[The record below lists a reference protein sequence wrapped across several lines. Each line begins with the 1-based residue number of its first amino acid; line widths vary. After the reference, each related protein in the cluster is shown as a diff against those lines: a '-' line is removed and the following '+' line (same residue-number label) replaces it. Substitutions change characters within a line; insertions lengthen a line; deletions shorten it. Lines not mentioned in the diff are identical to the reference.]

1 MSATPKWLSSNS
13 FDFSPLCEELNRTSM
28 FFFAKGKEDSS
39 SSPDSSTGKPPPLLR
54 RKDTFGSAELFEA
67 WAKDSFINQ
76 STIDILVKTHQIDC
90 LPAVLALKKEDYP
103 QLSLPV
109 GQRRLLEEAV
119 DKLRQEYELVRPPT
133 PKAIINLEMPVYK
146 SMLEI
151 GELAEEETG
160 ASEVDDGSAG
170 RYEEIPASRAQ
181 SGNVSQRK
189 SGQARSYVESGTDK
203 RDSGPEKE
211 ALLDTEQSTTSPQT
225 AQRRKGLDYPSCLS
239 KCLLIIYLSMVQIT
253 FHLIFQKL
261 FKQFFRRS

>member
-1 MSATPKWLSSNS
+1 
-13 FDFSPLCEELNRTSM
+13 M
-28 FFFAKGKEDSS
+28 FFFSKEKEDS

-54 RKDTFGSAELFEA
+54 RHDTFGSAELFQA

-103 QLSLPV
+103 QLNLPV

-119 DKLRQEYELVRPPT
+119 EKLRQDYELVRPPT

-160 ASEVDDGSAG
+160 ASEVEHGSTG
-170 RYEEIPASRAQ
+170 REEMPASRAQ

-189 SGQARSYVESGTDK
+189 SGQAKSYVESGTDK
-203 RDSGPEKE
+203 RESGPEKE
-211 ALLDTEQSTTSPQT
+211 ALLATQQSKTSPQT
-225 AQRRKGLDYPSCLS
+225 AQRRKGLDYSSCIS
-239 KCLLIIYLSMVQIT
+239 KCLLII
-253 FHLIFQKL
+253 
-261 FKQFFRRS
+261 